1 MDLELT
7 DDQRALQ
14 DGVRR
19 LCAEFGD
26 KYWIAIDEESRYPEE
41 FVGALGR
48 DGWLGVLIP
57 AEFGGGGLGVMEAAL
72 IIEEIHASGAN
83 AACAHAQMY
92 TMGTILRH
100 GSDEQKQRFLP
111 GIAAGKLRL
120 QAFGVTEPGA
130 GSDTG
135 RITTTA
141 VRRGDVY
148 VVNGQ
153 KIWTSRA
160 NHSDLMLL
168 LARTSPI
175 SEGMSRT
182 NGLSV
187 FLVDMRDAVGRGL
200 TIKPIKTMISHD
212 TNEIFFDD
220 LRVPAENL
228 IGEEG
233 KGFRHILSGMN
244 VERILISAEAL
255 GDGLW
260 FVRKAS
266 EYGSSRIVFDR
277 PIGQNQGI
285 QFPVARAYAD
295 IQAAELLC
303 WRAASRFDAG
313 LPCGPDANMAK
324 LLASE
329 ASWQAANAAM
339 DTHGGFGFARE
350 YSIERKFRETRL
362 YKIAPISNNLV
373 LAYIAQHVLRMPR
386 SY

>member
-1 MDLELT
+1 
-7 DDQRALQ
+7 
-14 DGVRR
+14 
-19 LCAEFGD
+19 
-26 KYWIAIDEESRYPEE
+26 
-41 FVGALGR
+41 
-48 DGWLGVLIP
+48 
-57 AEFGGGGLGVMEAAL
+57 MEAAL

>member
-1 MDLELT
+1 MDFELN
-7 DDQRALQ
+7 DDPRALQ
-14 DGVRR
+14 EGVRR
-19 LCAEFGD
+19 LCESFGD
-26 KYWIAIDEESRYPEE
+26 KYWISVDAEARYPAE
-41 FVGALGR
+41 FVAALSR

-57 AEFGGGGLGVMEAAL
+57 AEYGGGELGVTEAAL
-72 IIEEIHASGAN
+72 IIQEIHASGAN

-100 GSDEQKQRFLP
+100 GSSAQKAQFLP
-111 GIAAGKLRL
+111 DIAAGRIRL
-120 QAFGVTEPGA
+120 QAFAVTEPGA

-135 RITTTA
+135 RLRTTA

-160 NHSDLMLL
+160 NHSDLMIL
-168 LARTSPI
+168 LARTSAVDE
-175 SEGMSRT
+175 SRSRT
-182 NGLSV
+182 DGLSV
-187 FLVDMRDAVGRGL
+187 FIVDMREAVGRGM

-212 TNEIFFDD
+212 TNEIFFED
-220 LRVPAENL
+220 LEVPAGNL

-233 KGFRHILSGMN
+233 QGFRYILSGMN
-244 VERILISAEAL
+244 VERILVASEAL
-255 GDGLW
+255 GDGKW
-260 FVRKAS
+260 FVERAS
-266 EYGSSRIVFDR
+266 RYGSERIVFDR
-277 PIGQNQGI
+277 PIAQNQGI
-285 QFPVARAYAD
+285 QFPIARAYAD
-295 IQAAELLC
+295 LLAAELLC
-303 WRAASRFDAG
+303 LRAASRYDKG

-339 DTHGGFGFARE
+339 DTHGGFGFASE

-373 LAYIAQHVLRMPR
+373 LSYVAQHVLGMPR